1 MISRRLTLFLFAVT
15 AVAAP
20 AVLSGCSP
28 AENPWPEKGV
38 RVVVSFAPLDSFAKK
53 VVGTHGTVQCLCEGQ
68 NGVHDFEPSPK
79 HAVLLH
85 RADFL
90 FTNGLGLDD
99 AFTEKLRINCG
110 NPKLNYV
117 KLGELI
123 PPADLIKMKGSDE
136 TDPHVWLGVSRAI
149 IMVKGIR
156 DRLKE
161 FDPANAKDY
170 DDNTENYVKELN
182 DLLSEGKAKFAKL
195 KDNKLISFHES
206 LNYFAADF
214 GVDVVGYIEPGP
226 GVEPSA
232 SRYKDIVD
240 LCKKYHVHLIATEQ
254 QYSDVAAQNLKTE
267 LKKRDAGEVTLVRV
281 DPLEAATHEELSDPD
296 FYVKKMRE
304 NIDNLANGLK

>member
-1 MISRRLTLFLFAVT
+1 MTSRRLALFLLT
-15 AVAAP
+15 LAAP
-20 AVLSGCSP
+20 AVMSGCTSAP
-28 AENPWPEKGV
+28 PVWPEKGV

-68 NGVHDFEPSPK
+68 NGVHDFEPSPN

-90 FTNGLGLDD
+90 FINGLGLDD

-117 KLGELI
+117 KLGDLI
-123 PPADLIKMKGSDE
+123 PPGDLIKMKNSDE
-136 TDPHVWLGVSRAI
+136 TDPHVWLGVSRAVV
-149 IMVKGIR
+149 MVKGIR

-170 DDNTENYVKELN
+170 DENTENYIKELN
-182 DLLSEGKAKFAKL
+182 DLLKEGQEKFAKL
-195 KDNKLISFHES
+195 KDAKIISFHES

-232 SRYKDIVD
+232 ARYADIVR
-240 LCKKYHVHLIATEQ
+240 LCKEHHVHLIATEQ
-254 QYSDVAAQNLKTE
+254 QYSETAAKNIQGE
-267 LKKRDAGEVTLVRV
+267 LKNRKAGEVTLVRV

-296 FYVKKMRE
+296 FYVKTMRE
-304 NIDNLANGLK
+304 NIDNLVHGLQ

>member
-1 MISRRLTLFLFAVT
+1 MTSRRLALSFFTLT
-15 AVAAP
+15 ALAAP

-28 AENPWPEKGV
+28 APEVWPEKGM

-53 VVGTHGTVQCLCEGQ
+53 VVGDHGTVHCLCEGQ
-68 NGVHDFEPSPK
+68 NGIHEFEPSSK
-79 HAVLLH
+79 DAILLH

-90 FTNGLGLDD
+90 FINGLGLDD

-123 PPADLIKMKGSDE
+123 PPADLFKITGSDE
-136 TDPHVWLGVSRAI
+136 TDPHVWLGPSRAVV
-149 IMVKGIR
+149 MVNGIR
-156 DRLKE
+156 DELKK

-170 DDNTENYVKELN
+170 DDNAETYIKELK
-182 DLLSEGKAKFAKL
+182 DLLKDGREKFDKL
-195 KDNKLISFHES
+195 KDKKLISFHES

-214 GVDVVGYIEPGP
+214 GVDVVGYVEPGP

-232 SRYKDIVD
+232 ARYADIVK
-240 LCKKYHVHLIATEQ
+240 LCKEHHVHLIATEQ
-254 QYSDVAAQNLKTE
+254 QYSDTAAKNLQAE
-267 LKKRDAGEVTLVRV
+267 LKKDGAGEVVLTRV
-281 DPLEAATHEELSDPD
+281 DPLEAATHEDLSDPD

-304 NIDNLANGLK
+304 NIDNLVNGLK